1 MSDATCRILVMAS
14 GNGSNFQALVDGIAA
29 GSITNATI
37 TKLIVNRSKAFATQR
52 AKNAGIPW
60 DYFNLVSH
68 GFQAKGE
75 KDVDVLQASRE
86 AYDAAL
92 AKKILEND
100 KPQLIVLA
108 GWMHVFTK
116 SFLDPLETAGVKV
129 INLHP
134 ALPGQYDGA
143 HAIERAFEDFQAGTL
158 PNSTT
163 GIMVHFVIDVVDR
176 GAPIQTREIIVQSGD
191 SLDDLETR
199 IHAQEH
205 SLIVAATQQVVQEI
219 LASGK
224 PAS

>member
-1 MSDATCRILVMAS
+1 MANTTCRMLVMAS

-29 GSITNATI
+29 GSITNTTI

-52 AKNAGIPW
+52 AEKAGIPW
-60 DYFNLVSH
+60 EYFNLVTH
-68 GFQAKGE
+68 GFQSKGE
-75 KDVDVLQASRE
+75 KDASALQAGRE
-86 AYDAAL
+86 KYDAAL
-92 AKKILEND
+92 AQKILKED

-116 SFLDPLETAGVKV
+116 SFLDPLEAAGVKV

-143 HAIERAFEDFQAGTL
+143 HAIQRAYDDFKAGTL
-158 PNSTT
+158 PDNTT

-176 GAPIQTREIIVQSGD
+176 GAPIMTRKVVVQPED

-199 IHAQEH
+199 IHSEEH
-205 SLIVAATQQVVQEI
+205 ALIVAATQQVVQEI
-219 LASGK
+219 LAREQS
-224 PAS
+224 SL